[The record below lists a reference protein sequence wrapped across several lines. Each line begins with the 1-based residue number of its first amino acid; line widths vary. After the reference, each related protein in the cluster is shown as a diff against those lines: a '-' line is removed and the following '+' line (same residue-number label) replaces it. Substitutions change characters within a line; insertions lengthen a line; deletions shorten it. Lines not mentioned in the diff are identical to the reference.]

1 MRWLYHYIA
10 WRIFGGHYSK
20 HQCEQLLYRGDTVY
34 GCCVRAKHHFGKHD
48 FNPGLFK

>member
-10 WRIFGGHYSK
+10 WQFFGGHYSK
-20 HQCEQLLYRGDTVY
+20 HQCSHTMHRGETMM

-48 FNPGLFK
+48 FWV